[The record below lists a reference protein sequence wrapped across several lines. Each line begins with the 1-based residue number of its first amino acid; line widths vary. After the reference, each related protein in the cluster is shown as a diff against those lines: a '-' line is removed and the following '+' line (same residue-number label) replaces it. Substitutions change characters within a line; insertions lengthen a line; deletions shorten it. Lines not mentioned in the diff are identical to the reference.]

1 MTRRA
6 LLVGINRYD
15 NTSRELHW
23 CTDDALAMREVLEH
37 HANRDTNFA
46 CHTLLGTQRVSD
58 FDPAEPDGG
67 GERVTFSRLREA
79 LADLFRFD
87 GTVAFYYS
95 GHGIPTSQGTY
106 LATQDGTTTLPG
118 ILMNDILEMAN
129 QSPAQE
135 VFLLIDC
142 CRAGEFGEP
151 VTSGEVVDVSRL
163 SLRSG
168 VTLLAATLPH
178 QEAKEVGGA
187 GVFTHLMLGAL
198 KGGAADVRGVVS
210 AAAVYG
216 YVEQALGPWDQRPIY
231 KSNAS
236 RLSPLRFCVPD
247 ISDDDLRRLPQL
259 FPKPGFQYFLDP
271 SYEVT
276 REEGLPEHIALF
288 KIFKR
293 CQVARLLRGSIDDD
307 LYFAAIRSHPVEL
320 TPLGQFYW
328 QLAKGNLLGGLPT
341 FIPMRRN
348 SVPDAESVAKLFHE
362 AYERLA
368 PAFGYE
374 TRRETRLPWEKVPE
388 RNRRHMIASTAEV
401 LALLFPPAD
410 QESTHDADETAGSK
424 Q

>member
-15 NTSRELHW
+15 NVKRELHW
-23 CTDDALAMREVLEH
+23 CIDDALAMREVLEY
-37 HANRDTNFA
+37 HANHDVNFA
-46 CHTLLGTQRVSD
+46 CHTLLGNQLVAD
-58 FDPAEPDGG
+58 YDPAEPGTA
-67 GERVTFSRLREA
+67 GERVTFSRLRKA
-79 LADLFRFD
+79 LEDLFAFD
-87 GTVAFYYS
+87 GTVTFYYS
-95 GHGIPTSQGTY
+95 GHGIVTSQGTY
-106 LATQDGTTTLPG
+106 LATQDGTATLPG
-118 ILMNDILEMAN
+118 MLMNDILEMAN

-142 CRAGEFGEP
+142 CLAGGMGEP
-151 VTSGEVVDVSRL
+151 VTSGEVADVSRL
-163 SLRSG
+163 YLRPG
-168 VTLLAATLPH
+168 VTLLAATLSH
-178 QEAKEVGGA
+178 QEAREIAGN

-231 KSNAS
+231 KSNAR
-236 RLSPLRFCVPD
+236 RLSPLRYCEPD
-247 ISDDDLRRLPQL
+247 ISDDDLRRLPHL

-276 REEGLPEHIALF
+276 REEALPEHIAFF

-293 CQVARLLRGSIDDD
+293 CQVARLLRPSIDDD

-341 FIPMRRN
+341 FTPMRRN
-348 SVPDAESVAKLFHE
+348 PMPDAESVAKLFHE

-374 TRRETRLPWEKVPE
+374 TRRETRLPWEEVPE
-388 RNRRHMIASTAEV
+388 RNRHLMIASTAEV
-401 LALLFPPAD
+401 LAFLFPPAH
-410 QESTHDADETAGSK
+410 QEPTDA
-424 Q
+424 